1 MTVLPAEPESP
12 RPPVALC
19 LAGGGLAG
27 AFFELGAVAALEEG
41 LPGWRAARSRVIVG
55 TSCGAV
61 AGALLAFGLSPAEI
75 PAALTERDHP
85 LAARI
90 SRLSRFLWGDH
101 LRATG
106 GVLGRA
112 PRILRQSFGGGD
124 PFWPET
130 AAEFQRRL
138 PGGLFTN
145 AGLGDLIGRAARR
158 QGRNDRFDDLLA
170 PLRITALD
178 LDSGER
184 VVYGADAESC
194 LVSVAVRA
202 SSAVPGF
209 FAPVRI
215 GNRDLVDGQIL
226 DPVHLDLAGGFEAE
240 LILVVNPLAPY
251 RREGAP
257 EGPRVC
263 ALGVGAVMEQ
273 MSRVS
278 AGVKLEAS
286 RARFRR
292 EHPGVRLLEV
302 TASAADVHE
311 LIRAAYG
318 PASLVRVWDLGFGA
332 ATRALEADAAAAA
345 AQSLVREVPPFRD
358 SS

>member
-1 MTVLPAEPESP
+1 MTVFPEEPESP

-75 PAALTERDHP
+75 PAALTDREHP
-85 LAARI
+85 LAGRI
-90 SRLSRFLWGDH
+90 PRLSRFLWGDH

-106 GVLGRA
+106 GVLGRL
-112 PRILRQSFGGGD
+112 PKMLRRSFGGGD

-130 AAEFQRRL
+130 AGEFQRRL
-138 PGGLFTN
+138 PGGLFSN

-158 QGRNDRFDDLLA
+158 QGREDRFEDLLA

-178 LDSGER
+178 LDTGER
-184 VVYGADAESC
+184 AVYGADAASC
-194 LVSVAVRA
+194 PVSVAVRA
-202 SSAVPGF
+202 SSAIPGF

-215 GNRDLVDGQIL
+215 GDRDLVDGQIL

-240 LILVVNPLAPY
+240 LIVVVNPLAPY
-251 RREGAP
+251 RRAGASD
-257 EGPRVC
+257 GPRVR
-263 ALGVGAVMEQ
+263 AMGVGAVMEQ

-278 AGVKLEAS
+278 AGIKLDAS
-286 RARFRR
+286 RAKFLR

-302 TASAADVHE
+302 NASDADVAE
-311 LIRAAYG
+311 LIRATTG
-318 PASLVRVWDLGFGA
+318 PASLVRVWGLGSA
-332 ATRALEADAAAAA
+332 AAKRTLEAEPA
-345 AQSLVREVPPFRD
+345 
-358 SS
+358 